1 MNEKILSELTVS
13 GEGKIVFLILDGLG
27 GLPYGERR
35 ETELEAAQT
44 PNLNAL
50 AKDSICGLLDPL
62 GPGLTPGSGPAHLA
76 LFGYDP
82 FQYNVGRGLLSAAG
96 VDYPLDPEDLYA
108 RVNFATLDGEGL
120 VTDRRAGRLDTE
132 ENRRLAEVLTARV
145 SLPGGI
151 GFRLVTEKEH
161 RALLVLSGKGLSPE
175 LAETDP
181 QKTGVFPLA
190 PRALIPEAQK
200 TAGILTEMLGQVRT
214 ILAEEKRGNM
224 ILLRGYAKHHPFP
237 GFRERYRLSALAI
250 SLYPMYRGIARLLG
264 MEVLGEV
271 STLEE
276 EFAAL
281 AANFEGYDFFFLHVK
296 TPDARGEDGDY
307 AGKVKAIEEVDRFI
321 PEVRALNPRVLV
333 VTGDHSTPAAL
344 KGHSWHP
351 VPALLYSPACLPD
364 DVSSFGERPCL
375 KGGLG
380 ILPMKDLMALALAHA
395 GRLAKFGA

>member
-44 PNLNAL
+44 PNLDAL

-120 VTDRRAGRLDTE
+120 VADRRAGRLDTE

-181 QKTGVFPLA
+181 QKTGVFPLS

-351 VPALLYSPACLPD
+351 VPALLYSPACRPD

-380 ILPMKDLMALALAHA
+380 ILPMKDLMTLALAHA

>member
-44 PNLNAL
+44 PNLDAL

>member
-44 PNLNAL
+44 PNLDAL

-120 VTDRRAGRLDTE
+120 VADRRAGRLDTE

-181 QKTGVFPLA
+181 QKTGVFPLS

-307 AGKVKAIEEVDRFI
+307 PGKVRAIEEVDRFI
-321 PEVRALNPRVLV
+321 PALRALDPRVLV

-380 ILPMKDLMALALAHA
+380 ILPMKDLMTLALAHA